1 MKLCNAPRC
10 DTLGVPAGWVCPL
23 LHRWGPVVA
32 LLLHQHG
39 PLVPPAFR
47 SALQQQ
53 LTASAARSISA
64 LAHQVSQAAAE
75 SNGAPGVTATRVRDR
90 RSVSPAAAGAPAVG
104 TAAGARAVQLQQ
116 QQLLWLVRCLCELA
130 LCWPAALHPLAA
142 PAGGGVGAGDRAPTA
157 SPGGVL
163 WDDVGVCYNASDG
176 SCTQQA
182 WPRDQVAAAQASCS
196 SRWQQLWESCLS
208 ILAAAGQHQVLTVA
222 ALQDSMA
229 WLLHVLAAH
238 KLAQLPASKAVVL
251 MALQRFWLPV
261 QEERPAGQQ
270 EEHAQLQ
277 HQVVL
282 SDAQLALL
290 LSLCLGQQVSSHK
303 EVQLRQLL
311 LQACLS
317 TAEAWSSSGRRASR
331 FSSGARAGSMGPPA
345 PVAAPPSAASTPGKT
360 LPDLLLPAM
369 LALLGAPDLPT
380 PSLNGAPAAA
390 TMGSAA
396 AAKLAAM
403 QSSWLFPAGPDGN
416 PATAAA
422 AAAAAQSAGTWA
434 DGALGRVG
442 DSGAAST
449 VWYAAAEVWWA
460 GDQQLEAQLAGLETG
475 LETLQRQLAD
485 QQLQQ
490 VLRAAAAASTASAS
504 TAASSAASVADDV
517 LPPVVAAAIL
527 VGWEP
532 DGTVKQDA
540 VPAGLVEE
548 GADTGWWKCWCRLAD
563 EAAEYLCNVS
573 HFGLTCVVAVASG
586 MLLLGRVCA
595 PEHGPPVACMRC
607 SSTLRALLPACLHA
621 VHVQALLPCTP
632 AGQDVDAAHPWDAS
646 QETLAA
652 DGMAASDP
660 VQHLSYLLL
669 LLNVSV
675 SLPSVA
681 ALQLRLHEQQQQQLA
696 IEKQNRQNPYCVQ
709 PGHQQP
715 KEQAQKQQQGGLRED
730 VFCGFGFS
738 RHPEQHLQ
746 LQQLVMEA
754 GIKAGQLLAVS

>member
-1 MKLCNAPRC
+1 M
-10 DTLGVPAGWVCPL
+10 
-23 LHRWGPVVA
+23 A

-53 LTASAARSISA
+53 LTASAARCISA
-64 LAHQVSQAAAE
+64 LGHQVSQAAAE
-75 SNGAPGVTATRVRDR
+75 SNGAPGVTAALSSVRDR
-90 RSVSPAAAGAPAVG
+90 RSASPAAAGAPAVG

-142 PAGGGVGAGDRAPTA
+142 PASGGVGVGDRKPAA

-163 WDDVGVCYNASDG
+163 WDDVGICYNALDG

-182 WPRDQVAAAQASCS
+182 WPHDEVAAAQASCS
-196 SRWQQLWESCLS
+196 SRWQQLWESCVS
-208 ILAAAGQHQVLTVA
+208 ILAATGQQQVLTVA

-238 KLAQLPASKAVVL
+238 KLAQLPASKAAVL
-251 MALQRFWLPV
+251 MALQRFWLPA
-261 QEERPAGQQ
+261 QEDRPAGQQ

-317 TAEAWSSSGRRASR
+317 TAEAWSSRGRRASR
-331 FSSGARAGSMGPPA
+331 FSSGVRAGSMEPPA
-345 PVAAPPSAASTPGKT
+345 PVAVPPSAASTPGKT

-369 LALLGAPDLPT
+369 LALLGAPGLPT
-380 PSLNGAPAAA
+380 PSLNGASAAA

-396 AAKLAAM
+396 AAKLVAM
-403 QSSWLFPAGPDGN
+403 QSSWLFPAGPNGN

-422 AAAAAQSAGTWA
+422 AAAAARSAGTWA

-442 DSGAAST
+442 CSGAAST

-460 GDQQLEAQLAGLETG
+460 GDQQLEAQLVGLETG

-490 VLRAAAAASTASAS
+490 VLRAAAAASAAGAS
-504 TAASSAASVADDV
+504 TAASSAASIADDV

-527 VGWEP
+527 VGWES

-540 VPAGLVEE
+540 VPAGLAEE

-563 EAAEYLCNVS
+563 EAAEHLCNVS

-586 MLLLGRVCA
+586 LLLLGRVCA
-595 PEHGPPVACMRC
+595 PAAWPANYVHEMLNNPARPAAC
-607 SSTLRALLPACLHA
+607 LPARGACAGAPALHA
-621 VHVQALLPCTP
+621 CWSGRRRSTPLGRVPGDTCSRWHCSIRPCATP
-632 AGQDVDAAHPWDAS
+632 VVPPPAA
-646 QETLAA
+646 QLV
-652 DGMAASDP
+652 G
-660 VQHLSYLLL
+660 
-669 LLNVSV
+669 
-675 SLPSVA
+675 VA
-681 ALQLRLHEQQQQQLA
+681 ALCGGTAVAPPRAATASAGNREAKPEKPALRPA
-696 IEKQNRQNPYCVQ
+696 RRP
-709 PGHQQP
+709 
-715 KEQAQKQQQGGLRED
+715 A
-730 VFCGFGFS
+730 
-738 RHPEQHLQ
+738 
-746 LQQLVMEA
+746 A
-754 GIKAGQLLAVS
+754 